1 MKFNN
6 FSNGVNFI
14 IIATIISIVIAQILD
29 DDEQNVLGNFLQSVG
44 TNLSAIAAFDE
55 YIESK
60 AKDDKDNKELGK
72 C

>member
-72 C
+72 W